1 MTSIELQLEKFRE
14 AYPSVKCLVGSD
26 DIVYR
31 VGNGKCEEAAAKANL
46 LIERLG
52 LDLVAIPAKG
62 FRANSFFVKSNLT
75 DGL

>member
-1 MTSIELQLEKFRE
+1 MTSLEVQLTAFRE
-14 AYPSVKCLVGSD
+14 AYPSVRCLVGSD
-26 DIVYR
+26 DIVYK
-31 VGNGKCEEAAAKANL
+31 VAYGKCEEAAAKANL